1 MEKIEEVLK
10 EIVEN
15 GMDKKALEAGIN
27 YHEFLYREAD
37 FGSYPKGLMYGL
49 QMLDSWLY
57 DDEKPFIHI
66 EALDTFSFLKNQIGT
81 GYYEDLIRRYLL
93 ENPHG
98 AIVVVKPEKGRT
110 ARMDRELAEKLEAY
124 KNGLSEKER
133 QELVDRTEALEAYQS
148 AEDRPEDL
156 EKIPVL
162 KRTDSGRDSDDIP

>member
-1 MEKIEEVLK
+1 M
-10 EIVEN
+10 
-15 GMDKKALEAGIN
+15 
-27 YHEFLYREAD
+27 
-37 FGSYPKGLMYGL
+37 
-49 QMLDSWLY
+49 
-57 DDEKPFIHI
+57 
-66 EALDTFSFLKNQIGT
+66 
-81 GYYEDLIRRYLL
+81 
-93 ENPHG
+93 G

-162 KRTDSGRDSDDIP
+162 KREDISRKIAPILMKNGRWQGFR